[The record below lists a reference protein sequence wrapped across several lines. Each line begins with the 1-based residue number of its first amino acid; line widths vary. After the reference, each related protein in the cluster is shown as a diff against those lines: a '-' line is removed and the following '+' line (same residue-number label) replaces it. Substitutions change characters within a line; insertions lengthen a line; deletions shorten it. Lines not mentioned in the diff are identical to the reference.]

1 MLTALSVAREC
12 HIVEQQEKVILVQAF
27 PPQTDKSGNT
37 SSPPQIEYVYT
48 DEVSQASDNNSPKQY
63 IVCIVFCS
71 EFHLVSVCCAVY
83 YKVHLRT

>member
-12 HIVEQQEKVILVQAF
+12 HMVEQQDKMILVQAF

-37 SSPPQIEYVYT
+37 ISSPQIEYVYT

-63 IVCIVFCS
+63 IQGV
-71 EFHLVSVCCAVY
+71 
-83 YKVHLRT
+83 